1 VGHNLDGGG
10 GPSETHPSVQALGDD
25 AREPDLKKQI
35 KGIDS
40 SLDARDQERETVTNG
55 MENQVRGRPF
65 GASILVESCS
75 PLIVGPFESQLSL
88 E

>member
-1 VGHNLDGGG
+1 MDGGA
-10 GPSETHPSVQALGDD
+10 GPSEAHPSVQALGDN
-25 AREPDLKKQI
+25 AREPDLKKRK

-40 SLDARDQERETVTNG
+40 SLNARDQERETVTNG

-65 GASILVESCS
+65 GASILVESRS
-75 PLIVGPFESQLSL
+75 PLFVGPFESQLLL